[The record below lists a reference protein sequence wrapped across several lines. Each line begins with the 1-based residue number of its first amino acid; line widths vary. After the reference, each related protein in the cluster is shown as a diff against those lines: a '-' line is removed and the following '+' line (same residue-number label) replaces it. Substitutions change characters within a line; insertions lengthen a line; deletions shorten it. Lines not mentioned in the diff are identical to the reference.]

1 MPELPEVETI
11 RKQLAR
17 KLIGKTLGKKQI
29 VGVRRRAKILIIEF
43 TDKTALLFH
52 LKLAGQLIFNGIP
65 GRYTRQAFN
74 FGDGSCLIFND
85 ARKFGWSKMASE
97 QEVKDIQ
104 RKLGPEPFDI
114 AEKQFVLML
123 AARPKAKIKPLLMDQ
138 KFISGIGNIYAD
150 EILFVSGLHP
160 SRKAGALNNREIHRL
175 FGNIKK
181 ILKAAIKEGGSSVK
195 DYINS
200 EGGQGSYQR
209 HHRVYQKTGQ
219 RCVKCGSIIQRIKL
233 SGRSTHFCPSCQK
246 I

>member
-11 RKQLAR
+11 RRQLAR
-17 KLIGKTLGKKQI
+17 KLVGKILGKKQI

-43 TDKTALLFH
+43 ADKTALLFH
-52 LKLAGQLIFNGIP
+52 LKLTGQLIFNGAP
-65 GRYTRQAFN
+65 GRYTRQVFR
-74 FGDGSCLIFND
+74 FSDGSCLIFND

-97 QEVKDIQ
+97 QEVRDIE

-114 AEKQFVLML
+114 AEKQFASML

-150 EILFVSGLHP
+150 EILFACGLHP
-160 SRKAGALNNREIHRL
+160 LRRAGALSSREVHWL
-175 FGNIKK
+175 FGSIKK

-200 EGGQGSYQR
+200 EGGQGGYQKY
-209 HHRVYQKTGQ
+209 HRVYQKAGQ
-219 RCVKCGSIIQRIKL
+219 KCVKCGSIIQRIKL
-233 SGRSTHFCPSCQK
+233 GGRSAHFCPNCQK